1 MVETPKVRQKC
12 IQQLQIS
19 RFFNNINLGL
29 GAMGYAM
36 ASNIRKKMQA
46 SATFYINDINASACK
61 RFQEE
66 FGTYGPIN
74 IVSTAREAAENAKIV
89 ISIVPG
95 AKDVKKVYLDEKD
108 GVVAAKKD
116 EERVFCEC
124 STIDVKSTREVGEQ
138 LKARGLGTYVDTPV
152 SVITNTSIA
161 DGLSTTD
168 SHPQGGVPA
177 AERGDLSMLI
187 GHPEPSDSNLTSKR
201 LKNTLSMMGSP
212 GKFFYLSS
220 LGAGLTAKISN
231 NYLSG
236 TILLAT
242 AEALAIGVA
251 QGLDPKDLYSVIR
264 ASTGQSWMCD
274 HVMPI
279 PNVTDIWVP
288 SNSGYKPGF
297 KTQMMLK
304 DLGLGIESAKQVGL
318 NPVMAEAALGVW
330 ESASKDER
338 CFDRDGSSV
347 YLHIGGKLPEGYED
361 KGKKSEDGS
370 WQFE

>member
-1 MVETPKVRQKC
+1 MSENYAF
-12 IQQLQIS
+12 I
-19 RFFNNINLGL
+19 GL

-36 ASNIRKKMQA
+36 ASNIRKKA
-46 SATFYINDINASACK
+46 PSTSTLYVNDINASACT
-61 RFQEE
+61 RFQSEYSS
-66 FGTYGPIN
+66 FGPIE
-74 IVSTAREAAENAKIV
+74 IVSTAREASENAEYV

-95 AKDVKKVYLDEKD
+95 AADVKKVYLDEKD
-108 GVVAAKKD
+108 GVIAARKD
-116 EERVFCEC
+116 ANRVLCEC
-124 STIDVKSTREVGEQ
+124 STIDSQSTREVGEK
-138 LKARGLGTYVDTPV
+138 LKQAGLGTYVDTPV
-152 SVITNTSIA
+152 S
-161 DGLSTTD
+161 
-168 SHPQGGVPA
+168 GGVPA

-187 GHPEPSDSNLTSKR
+187 GHAPPSPENPISQRLESVLTKI
-201 LKNTLSMMGSP
+201 GSP
-212 GKFFYLSS
+212 SKFFYLNA

-251 QGLDPKDLYSVIR
+251 QGLDPKALYNVIR

-304 DLGLGIESAKQVGL
+304 DLGLGIEAGNQVGVR
-318 NPVMAEAALGVW
+318 PRMAEAAMEVW
-330 ESASKDER
+330 ESASRDER
-338 CFDRDGSSV
+338 CVDRDGSSV
-347 YLHIGGKLPEGYED
+347 YLHIGGKLPEGHED
-361 KGKKSEDGS
+361 RGKRGDNGE
-370 WQFE
+370 WEFA

>member
-1 MVETPKVRQKC
+1 MAENFAF
-12 IQQLQIS
+12 I
-19 RFFNNINLGL
+19 GL

-36 ASNIRKKMQA
+36 ASNIRKKMDS
-46 SATFYINDINASACK
+46 SAIFYINDINASACK
-61 RFQEE
+61 RFTNEYS
-66 FGTYGPIN
+66 TYGRIET
-74 IVSTAREAAENAKIV
+74 VATAREAADNAKVV

-95 AKDVKKVYLDEKD
+95 ANDVKKVYLDEKD
-108 GVVAAKKD
+108 GVIAAKKD
-116 EERVFCEC
+116 EERVLLEC
-124 STIDVKSTREVGEQ
+124 STIDVKSTREVGEK
-138 LKARGLGTYVDTPV
+138 LKAQGLGTYADTPV
-152 SVITNTSIA
+152 S
-161 DGLSTTD
+161 
-168 SHPQGGVPA
+168 GGVPA

-187 GHPEPSDSNLTSKR
+187 GHPKPSDSNPTSKR
-201 LKNTLSMMGSP
+201 LSTALSMMGSP
-212 GKFFYLSS
+212 EKFFYLSS

-304 DLGLGIESAKQVGL
+304 DLGLGIESAQQVGI
-318 NPVMAEAALGVW
+318 NPAMAEAALEVW
-330 ESASKDER
+330 ESASKDAK

-347 YLHIGGKLPEGYED
+347 YLHIGGKLPQGYED
-361 KGKKSEDGS
+361 KGKKGEDGS
-370 WQFE
+370 WEFT